1 MSGKISEYFKIQPKV
16 DENVPK
22 SSNIRDC
29 KVVLNDIKN
38 QAGKKEL
45 KIFEEV
51 SLSDSQNKKSKGK
64 KEKIRCPICNIK
76 LVQKNL
82 ELHMKAKHPDGQAEQ
97 FECDFDGKRFKN
109 KALLYSHMLGHLP
122 LVECKFC
129 KKMFKQSTIN
139 MHLKNL
145 HAIGKYFQ
153 CKICPKS
160 FKSAQYLNTHE
171 KIHNK
176 AHKCDMCSKLFPF
189 KCHLKRHKKE
199 NHENAKSFK
208 CEICDMNFNQ
218 KYVLKAHQ
226 KIHDKYR
233 VKSFKCQGCDYASDN
248 KRNLEKHQMF
258 HDRQDQ
264 KFAAMKNPIKCE
276 ECSKFFKDKINL
288 FKHKHRIHPKVL
300 FQCDLCAKFIKTKTL
315 LKIHFKNHIKH
326 SLKL

>member
-45 KIFEEV
+45 KLFESV

-64 KEKIRCPICNIK
+64 KFRCPICNIK

-109 KALLYSHMLGHLP
+109 KALLYKHMLGHLP

-129 KKMFKQSTIN
+129 KKMYKPYSIN
-139 MHLKNL
+139 LHLKNL

-160 FKSAQYLNTHE
+160 FKSAHYLNTH
-171 KIHNK
+171 KKLHNK
-176 AHKCDMCSKLFPF
+176 SHKCDICSKVFTIASHLKQHNKDFHENGKRFECESCGIKFNIKGNLKRHQKTHDKNRPKPF
-189 KCHLKRHKKE
+189 KCQR
-199 NHENAKSFK
+199 
-208 CEICDMNFNQ
+208 
-218 KYVLKAHQ
+218 
-226 KIHDKYR
+226 
-233 VKSFKCQGCDYASDN
+233 CDYATDTKHSF
-248 KRNLEKHQMF
+248 KRHQET
-258 HDRQDQ
+258 HDRQD
-264 KFAAMKNPIKCE
+264 KKLAAMKNPIKCE
-276 ECSKFFKDKINL
+276 KCSTFCNDQGRL
-288 FKHKHRIHPKVL
+288 RVHMKHVHPKVV
-300 FQCDLCAKFIKTKTL
+300 FQCDLCARFFK
-315 LKIHFKNHIKH
+315 LKSVLISHMKVHRTPKN
-326 SLKL
+326 